1 MNNTSNNIGIQNSEF
16 RIQNKNAGFSLIE
29 VVIALAIFTI
39 MVSIASISFMN
50 LSPKYRL
57 KKAVWEI
64 NSQMNYAR
72 YKAIFDGTK
81 VKITFNPNSYFIEK
95 FDEGQNE
102 WRTDQ
107 INFLDGVILQANNS
121 PIFHPV
127 GTVSNLAS
135 IYISNS
141 WGKYKIT
148 LAISGRIKVTQVK

>member
-95 FDEGQNE
+95 FDEAQNK
-102 WRTDQ
+102 WRRDQ

-121 PIFHPV
+121 PIFHPK

-148 LAISGRIKVTQVK
+148 LAISGRIKVTQVE